1 MYYLIIGKEQ
11 VFNNNLR
18 YYYDGNFTADEL
30 KNKVKEAY
38 SAEYEIDEEF
48 STITKKSDTYITEP
62 ESNFNFSFSYIF
74 KSETPITE
82 LE

>member
-18 YYYDGNFTADEL
+18 YYYDGDFTADEL

-38 SAEYEIDEEF
+38 SAEYEIDEEN
-48 STITKKSDTYITEP
+48 STITK
-62 ESNFNFSFSYIF
+62 
-74 KSETPITE
+74 
-82 LE
+82 